1 MPALDLPVPMLR
13 FMSVVAWGTA
23 ALAAESA
30 EPVAMLSMVGYAME
44 LAATLALRERWSAI
58 TGSVPQ
64 AAQVDSV
71 STAAAAVA
79 VAAAVAAT
87 TARIHMELAAAAAVP
102 VVAELLRWP
111 MAVAAVVPASVYLR
125 LVQR

>member
-1 MPALDLPVPMLR
+1 MPALGLPVPMLR

-23 ALAAESA
+23 ALAAESV
-30 EPVAMLSMVGYAME
+30 EPVVMLSMVGYAME
-44 LAATLALRERWSAI
+44 SAATLALRERWSAI

-79 VAAAVAAT
+79 VEAAVAAT
-87 TARIHMELAAAAAVP
+87 TVRIHMELAAAAAVP

-111 MAVAAVVPASVYLR
+111 TAVAAVVPVSVYLR